1 MRPHPHLPVALI
13 AFSGALIA
21 LVGAFVG
28 CSTQREQAA
37 THADR
42 SARPRATIAPLQSCE
57 TRELRYDG
65 SEVVLVANVDHSLAS
80 LTVVASRSDAAR
92 KRAVAEIEAQLGTPH
107 PDTRIEQRPWKDGLV
122 ELTDPCGRLVTPS
135 PEPT

>member
-1 MRPHPHLPVALI
+1 MRPYAHLSI
-13 AFSGALIA
+13 AFIA
-21 LVGAFVG
+21 LSGAFVG
-28 CSTQREQAA
+28 CAKHREPVAAQAA
-37 THADR
+37 LSPA
-42 SARPRATIAPLQSCE
+42 PLATIAPLQSCE

-92 KRAVAEIEAQLGTPH
+92 KRTIAEIEAQLGTPH

-135 PEPT
+135 PEPS

>member
-1 MRPHPHLPVALI
+1 MRPHPHL
-13 AFSGALIA
+13 SIA
-21 LVGAFVG
+21 LVALFGTLVG
-28 CSTQREQAA
+28 CARQREPASA
-37 THADR
+37 HADR
-42 SARPRATIAPLQSCE
+42 SPAPLATIAPLQSCE

-65 SEVVLVANVDHSLAS
+65 SEVVLVANVDRSLAT

-92 KRAVAEIEAQLGTPH
+92 ERAVAEIEAQLGTPH

>member
-1 MRPHPHLPVALI
+1 MRPHPYLPI
-13 AFSGALIA
+13 ALIA
-21 LVGAFVG
+21 LVGCAHAG
-28 CSTQREQAA
+28 SGAA
-37 THADR
+37 GASR
-42 SARPRATIAPLQSCE
+42 APMPRATIAPLQPCE

-65 SEVVLVANVDHSLAS
+65 SEVVLVANVDRSLAS

-92 KRAVAEIEAQLGTPH
+92 RRTVAEIEAQLGVPH

-135 PEPT
+135 PQPS

>member
-1 MRPHPHLPVALI
+1 MRPHPYLPIALI
-13 AFSGALIA
+13 VLSGTL
-21 LVGAFVG
+21 FG
-28 CSTQREQAA
+28 CARQREPAAAQAG
-37 THADR
+37 D
-42 SARPRATIAPLQSCE
+42 SPKPRATIAPLQSCE

-65 SEVVLVANVDHSLAS
+65 SEVMLVANADRSLAS

-92 KRAVAEIEAQLGTPH
+92 ARAVAEIEAQLGMPH

>member
-1 MRPHPHLPVALI
+1 MRPYAHLSI
-13 AFSGALIA
+13 ALIA
-21 LVGAFVG
+21 LSGAFVG
-28 CSTQREQAA
+28 CAQQREPVAA
-37 THADR
+37 RAAL
-42 SARPRATIAPLQSCE
+42 SPAPLATIAPLQSCE

-65 SEVVLVANVDHSLAS
+65 SEVVLVANVDRSLAS

-92 KRAVAEIEAQLGTPH
+92 KRTVAEIEAQLGTPH

>member
-1 MRPHPHLPVALI
+1 MRPHPHL
-13 AFSGALIA
+13 SIA
-21 LVGAFVG
+21 LVALSGTLVG
-28 CSTQREQAA
+28 CARQREPASA
-37 THADR
+37 HADR
-42 SARPRATIAPLQSCE
+42 SPAPLATIAPLQSCE

-65 SEVVLVANVDHSLAS
+65 SEVVLVANVDRSLAT

-92 KRAVAEIEAQLGTPH
+92 ERAVAEIEAQLGTPH